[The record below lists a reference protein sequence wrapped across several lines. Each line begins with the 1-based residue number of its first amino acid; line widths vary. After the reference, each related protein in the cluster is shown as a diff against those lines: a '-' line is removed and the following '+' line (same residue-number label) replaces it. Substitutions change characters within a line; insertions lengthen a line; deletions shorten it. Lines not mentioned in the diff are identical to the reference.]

1 MAIAI
6 EKNWTALERIC
17 LSLYGG
23 IAVPFVYFF
32 MAIVFLGLFRS
43 RLSGRGEE
51 WLAFPLVWP
60 VTVIESFYHPRIE
73 AVGDV
78 FGAALTEFAGIIAI
92 NFLTCSLITYFSLLI
107 LAKIKR
113 RIRTTDQ
120 RSSRSSP

>member
-23 IAVPFVYFF
+23 IAVPFVYFL
-32 MAIVFLGLFRS
+32 MAIVFFGLFRS

-60 VTVIESFYHPRIE
+60 ATVIESLYHPRIE

-78 FGAALTEFAGIIAI
+78 FGAALTEFALIIAI
-92 NFLTCSLITYFSLLI
+92 NFLTYSLITYLL
-107 LAKIKR
+107 LSVFFKMKR
-113 RIRTTDQ
+113 NVGAMDNQ
-120 RSSRSSP
+120 SSRSSP